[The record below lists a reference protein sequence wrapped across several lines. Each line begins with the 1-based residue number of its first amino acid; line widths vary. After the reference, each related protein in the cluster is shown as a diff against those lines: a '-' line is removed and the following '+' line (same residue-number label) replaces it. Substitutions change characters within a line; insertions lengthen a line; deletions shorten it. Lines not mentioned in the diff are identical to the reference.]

1 MEFDLGTT
9 KKHFYRTITVM
20 VVCNFLLSF
29 VLSPPQGPTNPDGG
43 TSDVLY
49 TLLYFIVFLIP
60 LFFSVL
66 TFTISIKN
74 LQSGE
79 KKAMP
84 ILIISAFISIIYIL
98 LLSIIIINK
107 IKLFGV

>member
-1 MEFDLGTT
+1 MEFDFVAT
-9 KKHFYRTITVM
+9 KKHFYLTITVM
-20 VVCNFLLSF
+20 VICNFLLSF

-49 TLLYFIVFLIP
+49 VLLYFIVFLIP

-66 TFTISIKN
+66 TFTISVKN
-74 LQSGE
+74 LQAGE
-79 KKAMP
+79 RKTIP
-84 ILIISAFISIIYIL
+84 ILIISAFIAVIYII

-107 IKLFGV
+107 IRLFGV